1 MVIARH
7 SAMTKI
13 ALALIAGLFFMS
25 MLVTVVHVAAA
36 ANPRDASS
44 GGNTSV
50 TERPTFRTGIGFI
63 EDVGKG
69 GGYETNDETTNLQSI
84 IGAIIRAA
92 LTLIG
97 GLFLIMMVYG
107 GYSWM
112 TDRGDSEKVKTAKDT
127 ITRAIIGLII
137 VMGAYAITNFITG
150 RLVETAAGPI
160 EVAPPA
166 NP

>member
-36 ANPRDASS
+36 NPSDTSS
-44 GGNTSV
+44 GRSTSV

-69 GGYETNDETTNLQSI
+69 GGYETNAETTNLRSI

-160 EVAPPA
+160 EAAPPA
-166 NP
+166 DP